1 MSGRYQSSQVIALPP
16 VCEVKH
22 APSSPSPPPVQDT
35 DACFLYASYKKEME
49 RQLRVVPSSSSLSTE
64 AQCASLC
71 AADDFCDSY
80 KFCNKVSSKM
90 CAAMPIVKTVTK
102 AQQNAL
108 IKDDQ
113 PMRHLISFPSDCP
126 NCGYYVDPM
135 FVEGDSPSAVDSSS
149 ETALDRCR
157 SGVFAK
163 KIEFFQSQEFEFTL
177 GFRTSRYFTSIRIGW
192 TDGTSSSI
200 GDTSCNNFYKC
211 SSTVINIDVMGGERV
226 TQFSMLADKQPSQ
239 FSASNLNTMTLR
251 TFYISTLK
259 ADGSTTHTG
268 SSMLGDARYK
278 EFGKLTAAEFTDG
291 SANVGS
297 GLICGYTSSV
307 IKSSLTSNLQ
317 FVKRFGFAFLPN
329 VVSRKVLPSKI
340 LVNNDGQQ
348 KDPSSSSATTS
359 FGGRFFCPKAGAS
372 NEALNLK
379 FEGIPTPFGS
389 VGLYASAKLSA
400 SQSFSSSTDNTISY
414 AVNTKN
420 DVATSAPCNCP
431 SNIPDNTMCNFNFVQ
446 TRGLIWSN
454 QAWDSTEVLTLV
466 TGRTLEAP
474 LRGIT
479 SGSFQAINLTEVDVV
494 CDMAPS
500 PPQVQP
506 PPPPADT
513 CSLYKSKDATTPYRV
528 ISGDSSVNSY
538 CSCYDACNNDNYCLG
553 FHFCGRDERSKTCL
567 ARGVTAVN
575 PNGINPELEA
585 RCHGSGDPPSWP
597 SWFPGK

>member
-1 MSGRYQSSQVIALPP
+1 
-16 VCEVKH
+16 
-22 APSSPSPPPVQDT
+22 
-35 DACFLYASYKKEME
+35 
-49 RQLRVVPSSSSLSTE
+49 
-64 AQCASLC
+64 
-71 AADDFCDSY
+71 
-80 KFCNKVSSKM
+80 
-90 CAAMPIVKTVTK
+90 
-102 AQQNAL
+102 
-108 IKDDQ
+108 
-113 PMRHLISFPSDCP
+113 
-126 NCGYYVDPM
+126 
-135 FVEGDSPSAVDSSS
+135 
-149 ETALDRCR
+149 
-157 SGVFAK
+157 
-163 KIEFFQSQEFEFTL
+163 
-177 GFRTSRYFTSIRIGW
+177 
-192 TDGTSSSI
+192 GTSSSI

-259 ADGSTTHTG
+259 ADGSTTQTG
-268 SSMLGDARYK
+268 SSMLGDFGRK
-278 EFGKLTAAEFTDG
+278 ELGKLTAAEFTDG

-307 IKSSLTSNLQ
+307 IKSSQTSKLP

-372 NEALNLK
+372 NVCTNSMKYSFGSTVTSTTNFKWSFVKAYTEALNLK
-379 FEGIPTPFGS
+379 FEGISTPFGS

-431 SNIPDNTMCNFNFVQ
+431 SNIPDNTMCNFNFIQ

-454 QAWDSTEVLTLV
+454 QAWGSTEVLTLV